1 MSDPLK
7 TFSLRLK
14 FWSDHRYP
22 QTITAPTKEEAIRLW
37 LEEYLDVRDV
47 SQAYEYTD
55 AES

>member
-1 MSDPLK
+1 MSDQLK

-22 QTITAPTKEEAIRLW
+22 QTITAPTEEEAIKLW

-47 SQAYEYTD
+47 SKAYEHTD